1 MNTRHFE
8 TQIVNEKT
16 KPENQID
23 SLDPVTEAEPSGAG
37 FKTVAELLTDARKA
51 LGLSQQDVAVTLYLD
66 VKVIRAIEQR
76 DYEKIP
82 KQVFLKGYLRSIAR
96 VVGLDGQEIISLFE
110 VESRSAC
117 ADLVIERATDGE
129 VDNRFTGHVFKAGL
143 LASGFLGLLLLLTW
157 VFLPG
162 NHNQTKIDADS
173 IGQRQVNSPSQLLVD
188 SGAEL
193 LVAIPTPVEHNAVQS
208 AQVNEV
214 AEPQTAD
221 QNNDEAG
228 IPETIG
234 AYADAIVAR
243 DPGTPVPEQPEVMAL
258 LTKVITSERT
268 ELEAGRLLEM
278 DAGGLDEI
286 EIIFSGECW
295 LEIIDGDRESVYY
308 DLNRSGDVLRIRGI
322 APFELL
328 FGDATVASLYYGGAL
343 IDLTSRTTRERTA
356 RIKLPTI
363 EVNS

>member
-1 MNTRHFE
+1 
-8 TQIVNEKT
+8 V
-16 KPENQID
+16 
-23 SLDPVTEAEPSGAG
+23 
-37 FKTVAELLTDARKA
+37 
-51 LGLSQQDVAVTLYLD
+51 Y
-66 VKVIRAIEQR
+66 
-76 DYEKIP
+76 
-82 KQVFLKGYLRSIAR
+82 LKGYLRSIAK
-96 VVGLDGQEIISLFE
+96 VVGLDGQEIVSLFE
-110 VESRSAC
+110 AESRSAC

-129 VDNRFTGHVFKAGL
+129 VDNRFTGHVFKAGV
-143 LASGFLGLLLLLTW
+143 LASGVLGLLLLLTW

-162 NHNQTKIDADS
+162 NHDQTEVGADS
-173 IGQRQVNSPSQLLVD
+173 LGQRQVNNPSQVLVD
-188 SGAEL
+188 SGAGS
-193 LVAIPTPVEHNAVQS
+193 LVAIATPVEHNAVQS

-214 AEPQTAD
+214 VEPQTAD

-228 IPETIG
+228 VPEMTEV
-234 AYADAIVAR
+234 YADAIVAR
-243 DPGTPVPEQPEVMAL
+243 GLGMPVPERPEAMAL

-268 ELEAGRLLEM
+268 ELEEGRLLEM

-295 LEIIDGDRESVYY
+295 LEIIDGDRESVYS

-328 FGDATVASLYYGGAL
+328 FGDATVARLYYGGAL

-356 RIKLPTI
+356 RIKLPAL

>member
-1 MNTRHFE
+1 MNE
-8 TQIVNEKT
+8 QT
-16 KPENQID
+16 KPEDQID
-23 SLDPVTEAEPSGAG
+23 SLDPVTEAESSGAVS
-37 FKTVAELLTDARKA
+37 KTVAELLKDARKA
-51 LGLSQQDVAVTLYLD
+51 LGLSQEDVAGTLYLD

-82 KQVFLKGYLRSIAR
+82 KQVYLKGYLRSIAK
-96 VVGLDGQEIISLFE
+96 VVGLDGQEIVSLFE
-110 VESRSAC
+110 AESRSAC

-129 VDNRFTGHVFKAGL
+129 VDNRFTGHVFKAGV
-143 LASGFLGLLLLLTW
+143 LASGVLGLLLLLTW

-162 NHNQTKIDADS
+162 NHDQTEVGADS
-173 IGQRQVNSPSQLLVD
+173 LGQRQVNNPSQVLVD
-188 SGAEL
+188 SGAGS
-193 LVAIPTPVEHNAVQS
+193 LVAIATPVEHNAVQS

-214 AEPQTAD
+214 VEPQTAD

-228 IPETIG
+228 VPEMTEV
-234 AYADAIVAR
+234 YADAIVVR
-243 DPGTPVPEQPEVMAL
+243 GLGIPVPERPEAMAL

-268 ELEAGRLLEM
+268 ELEEGRLLEM

-295 LEIIDGDRESVYY
+295 LEIIDGDRESVYS

-356 RIKLPTI
+356 RIKLPAL

>member
-1 MNTRHFE
+1 MNE
-8 TQIVNEKT
+8 QT

-23 SLDPVTEAEPSGAG
+23 SLDPVTEAESSGAG
-37 FKTVAELLTDARKA
+37 SKTVAESLIDARKA
-51 LGLSQQDVAVTLYLD
+51 LGLSQEDVAGTLYLD
-66 VKVIRAIEQR
+66 VKVIRAIEQSA
-76 DYEKIP
+76 YEEIP
-82 KQVFLKGYLRSIAR
+82 KQVFLKGYLRSIAK
-96 VVGLDGQEIISLFE
+96 VVGLDGQEIVSLFE

-143 LASGFLGLLLLLTW
+143 LASGVLGLLLLLTW

-162 NHNQTKIDADS
+162 NHDQTEVDADS
-173 IGQRQVNSPSQLLVD
+173 LGQGQVNNSSPVLVD
-188 SGAEL
+188 SGAEP
-193 LVAIPTPVEHNAVQS
+193 LVAIPTPVEHNTVQS
-208 AQVNEV
+208 TQLNEV
-214 AEPQTAD
+214 AVPQTAD
-221 QNNDEAG
+221 QNNDGAG
-228 IPETIG
+228 VPEVTEVV
-234 AYADAIVAR
+234 ADAIVAR
-243 DPGTPVPEQPEVMAL
+243 DPETPVPEQPEAMAL

-268 ELEAGRLLEM
+268 ELEAGRLLEV

-295 LEIIDGDRESVYY
+295 LEIIDGDRQSVYS
-308 DLNRSGDVLRIRGI
+308 DLNRSGDILRIRGI

-356 RIKLPTI
+356 RIKLPAS
-363 EVNS
+363 EVNP

>member
-1 MNTRHFE
+1 MNE
-8 TQIVNEKT
+8 QT

-23 SLDPVTEAEPSGAG
+23 SLDPVTEAESSGAG
-37 FKTVAELLTDARKA
+37 SKTVAESLIDARKA
-51 LGLSQQDVAVTLYLD
+51 LGLSQEDVAGALYLD

-82 KQVFLKGYLRSIAR
+82 KQVFLKGYLRSIAK
-96 VVGLDGQEIISLFE
+96 VVGLDGQEIVSLFE

-143 LASGFLGLLLLLTW
+143 LASGILGLLLLLTW
-157 VFLPG
+157 VFLSG
-162 NHNQTKIDADS
+162 NDDQTEVNADS
-173 IGQRQVNSPSQLLVD
+173 LGQRQINNPNQVLVD
-188 SGAEL
+188 SGVDP
-193 LVAIPTPVEHNAVQS
+193 LVGIPTPVEHSAVQS

-214 AEPQTAD
+214 VEPQSAD
-221 QNNDEAG
+221 QNNDG
-228 IPETIG
+228 PGVPEMTEV
-234 AYADAIVAR
+234 YADAIVAR
-243 DPGTPVPEQPEVMAL
+243 GPGTPVPEQPETMAL

-295 LEIIDGDRESVYY
+295 LEVIDGDRESVYS

-328 FGDATVASLYYGGAL
+328 FGDATVARLYYGGAL

-356 RIKLPTI
+356 RIKLPAL
-363 EVNS
+363 EVNL

>member
-1 MNTRHFE
+1 
-8 TQIVNEKT
+8 VNEQT

-23 SLDPVTEAEPSGAG
+23 SLDPVTEAESSGAG
-37 FKTVAELLTDARKA
+37 SKTVAESLIDARKA
-51 LGLSQQDVAVTLYLD
+51 LGLSQEDVAGTLYLD
-66 VKVIRAIEQR
+66 VKVIRAIEQSA
-76 DYEKIP
+76 YEEIP
-82 KQVFLKGYLRSIAR
+82 KQVFLKGYLRSIAK
-96 VVGLDGQEIISLFE
+96 VVGLDGQEIVSLFE

-143 LASGFLGLLLLLTW
+143 LASGILGLLLLLTW
-157 VFLPG
+157 VFLSG
-162 NHNQTKIDADS
+162 NDDQTEVNADS
-173 IGQRQVNSPSQLLVD
+173 LGQRQINNPNQVLVD
-188 SGAEL
+188 SGVDP
-193 LVAIPTPVEHNAVQS
+193 LVGIPTPVEHSAVQS

-214 AEPQTAD
+214 VEPQSAD
-221 QNNDEAG
+221 QNNDG
-228 IPETIG
+228 PGVPEMTEV
-234 AYADAIVAR
+234 YADAIVAR
-243 DPGTPVPEQPEVMAL
+243 GPGTPVPEQPETMAL

-295 LEIIDGDRESVYY
+295 LEVIDGDRESVYS

-328 FGDATVASLYYGGAL
+328 FGDATVARLYYGGAL

-356 RIKLPTI
+356 RIKLPAL
-363 EVNS
+363 EVNL

>member
-1 MNTRHFE
+1 MNE
-8 TQIVNEKT
+8 QT
-16 KPENQID
+16 KPEDQID
-23 SLDPVTEAEPSGAG
+23 SLDPVTEAEPSGAVS
-37 FKTVAELLTDARKA
+37 KTVAGLIKDARKA
-51 LGLSQQDVAVTLYLD
+51 LGLSQEDVAGTLYLD

-82 KQVFLKGYLRSIAR
+82 KQVYLKGYLRSIAK
-96 VVGLDGQEIISLFE
+96 VVGLDGQEIVSLFE
-110 VESRSAC
+110 AESLSAC

-129 VDNRFTGHVFKAGL
+129 VDNRFTGHVFKAGV
-143 LASGFLGLLLLLTW
+143 LASGVLGLLLLLTW

-162 NHNQTKIDADS
+162 NHDQTEVGADS
-173 IGQRQVNSPSQLLVD
+173 LGQRQVNNPSQVLVD
-188 SGAEL
+188 SGAGS
-193 LVAIPTPVEHNAVQS
+193 LVAIATPVEHNAVQS

-214 AEPQTAD
+214 VEPQTAD

-228 IPETIG
+228 VPEMTEV
-234 AYADAIVAR
+234 YADAIVAR
-243 DPGTPVPEQPEVMAL
+243 GLGIPVPERPEAMAL

-268 ELEAGRLLEM
+268 ELEEGRLLEM

-295 LEIIDGDRESVYY
+295 LEIIDGDRESVYS

-356 RIKLPTI
+356 RIKLPAL

>member
-1 MNTRHFE
+1 
-8 TQIVNEKT
+8 VNEQT

-23 SLDPVTEAEPSGAG
+23 SLDPVTEAESSGAG
-37 FKTVAELLTDARKA
+37 SKTVAESLIDARKA
-51 LGLSQQDVAVTLYLD
+51 LGLSQEDVAGALYLD

-82 KQVFLKGYLRSIAR
+82 KQVFLKGYLRSIAK
-96 VVGLDGQEIISLFE
+96 VVGLDGQEIVSLFE

-143 LASGFLGLLLLLTW
+143 LASGILGLLLLLTW
-157 VFLPG
+157 VFLSG
-162 NHNQTKIDADS
+162 NDDQTEVNADS
-173 IGQRQVNSPSQLLVD
+173 LGQRQINNPNQVLVD
-188 SGAEL
+188 SGVDP
-193 LVAIPTPVEHNAVQS
+193 LVGIPTPVEHSAVQS

-214 AEPQTAD
+214 VEPQSAD
-221 QNNDEAG
+221 QNNDG
-228 IPETIG
+228 PGVPEMTEV
-234 AYADAIVAR
+234 YADAIVAR
-243 DPGTPVPEQPEVMAL
+243 GPGTPVPEQPETMAL

-295 LEIIDGDRESVYY
+295 LEVIDGDRESVYS

-328 FGDATVASLYYGGAL
+328 FGDATVARLYYGGAL

-356 RIKLPTI
+356 RIKLPAL
-363 EVNS
+363 EVNL

>member
-1 MNTRHFE
+1 
-8 TQIVNEKT
+8 VNEQT

-23 SLDPVTEAEPSGAG
+23 SLDPVTEAESSGAG
-37 FKTVAELLTDARKA
+37 SKTVAESLIDARKA
-51 LGLSQQDVAVTLYLD
+51 LGLSQEDVAGALYLD

-82 KQVFLKGYLRSIAR
+82 KQVFLKGYLRSIAK
-96 VVGLDGQEIISLFE
+96 VVGLDGQEIVSLFE

-143 LASGFLGLLLLLTW
+143 LASGILGLLLLLTW
-157 VFLPG
+157 VFLSG
-162 NHNQTKIDADS
+162 NDDQTEVNADS
-173 IGQRQVNSPSQLLVD
+173 LGQRQINNPNQVLVD
-188 SGAEL
+188 SGVDP
-193 LVAIPTPVEHNAVQS
+193 LVGIPTPVEHSAVQS

-214 AEPQTAD
+214 VEPQSAD
-221 QNNDEAG
+221 QNNDG
-228 IPETIG
+228 PGVPEMTEV
-234 AYADAIVAR
+234 YADAIVAR
-243 DPGTPVPEQPEVMAL
+243 GPGTPVPEQPETMAL

-295 LEIIDGDRESVYY
+295 LEVIDGDRESVYS
-308 DLNRSGDVLRIRGI
+308 DLNRSGDVLRIRGV

-328 FGDATVASLYYGGAL
+328 FGDATVARLYYGGAL

-356 RIKLPTI
+356 RIKLPAL
-363 EVNS
+363 EVNL